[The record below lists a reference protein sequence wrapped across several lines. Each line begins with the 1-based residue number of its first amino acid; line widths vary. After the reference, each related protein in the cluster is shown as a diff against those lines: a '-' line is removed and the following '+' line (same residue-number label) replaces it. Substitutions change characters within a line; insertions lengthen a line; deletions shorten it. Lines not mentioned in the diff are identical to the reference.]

1 MSEFSGT
8 VIHGMTLKDINLYG
22 LCLVKE
28 MIREGSEVHLVHGQ
42 DTNQV
47 HELLTSNC

>member
-1 MSEFSGT
+1 M
-8 VIHGMTLKDINLYG
+8 KDINLYG

-28 MIREGSEVHLVHGQ
+28 MIWGGSELHGQ
-42 DTNQV
+42 VKNQV